1 MASFIFIGIALQSIK
16 SEQQPVQP
24 VSESSLADQK
34 SLADHQKLSTANFP
48 RRHNGHG
55 WPEALEANWLDQVLL
70 PLASTQQDFK
80 KALKF

>member
-1 MASFIFIGIALQSIK
+1 MNGVFYIFIGIALQSIK
-16 SEQQPVQP
+16 SED
-24 VSESSLADQK
+24 SSLCSLSEQ

-55 WPEALEANWLDQVLL
+55 WPEALEAKWLDQVLL
-70 PLASTQQDFK
+70 PLGTQQDFE